1 MDGLVKEPNIKSIF
15 WRVSLNP
22 KPLSQEVLS
31 WRLIG
36 NVVPAFYS
44 AMWLLHLSKDL
55 ASSFLPAR
63 EMTAERLY
71 LVVEPSKMRFL
82 SYMYIYTDSTI
93 PKRRIESY
101 SILGTIASPHKIL
114 LSQG

>member
-1 MDGLVKEPNIKSIF
+1 MDVLVKEPKIKSIF

-55 ASSFLPAR
+55 ASSFLLAR
-63 EMTAERLY
+63 EMTAERLF

-82 SYMYIYTDSTI
+82 SYMYIYRFYHTQKED
-93 PKRRIESY
+93 R
-101 SILGTIASPHKIL
+101 IL
-114 LSQG
+114 LYIGYHSITT